1 MANKTVARLSSA
13 AQRGAGWAR
22 TALEHFAEI
31 GLQEYIKGEMRGG
44 DTSLM
49 RNPMTGKAAKVS
61 SYIGVRA
68 RTEDGLPAGHY
79 QQELWW
85 TPPWP
90 VFAEKIDNYV
100 KHRNTVDTNVAMF
113 GEVMKLRDKY
123 PDSRTPEEACEMAGI
138 DPRAFG
144 IEGDVFMGTNG

>member
-1 MANKTVARLSSA
+1 MPDERENVDALVAETQAEVGTGDTGFMANKAVARLSRA
-13 AQRGAGWAR
+13 AQRGTGWAR

-31 GLQEYIKGEMRGG
+31 GLQEYIKGEMRTG

-49 RNPMTGKAAKVS
+49 RNPKTGKAKKIS

-68 RTEDGLPAGHY
+68 RTPDGLLAGHY

-90 VFAEKIDNYV
+90 VVAEKIDNYV
-100 KHRNTVDTNVAMF
+100 KYRNTVDTN
-113 GEVMKLRDKY
+113 
-123 PDSRTPEEACEMAGI
+123 
-138 DPRAFG
+138 
-144 IEGDVFMGTNG
+144 